1 MADTPPAKHDLT
13 FEPLQ
18 AEHALTLF
26 EPFQDESMYRFI
38 PEQPPASLASARGD
52 FKRLAAGPASGSGE
66 VWLNWAIRDN
76 ASASYLGTVQATLFS
91 DGLLW
96 IGYKLAPAYWNRG
109 AATRS
114 VKWLVGELKGRYPN
128 RPIHASVDTRNL
140 ASIRVLEKV
149 GFHLSGREAAE
160 IDGLASEDFIYKIE
174 PDEVGTCI
182 TS

>member
-1 MADTPPAKHDLT
+1 MTDAPPTKHDLT

-18 AEHALTLF
+18 EEHAQALF
-26 EPFQDESMYRFI
+26 EPYQDESMYRFI
-38 PEQPPASLASARGD
+38 PEQPPESLEWARRD
-52 FKRLAAGPASGSGE
+52 FELLAAGPADNSEE

-76 ASASYLGTVQATLFS
+76 ASANYLGTVQATLFS

-96 IGYKLAPAYWNRG
+96 VGYKLAPAYWNKG
-109 AATRS
+109 VATQS
-114 VKWLVGELKGRYPN
+114 VEWLVSELNGRYPN
-128 RPIHASVDTRNL
+128 CPIRASVDTRNH

-149 GFHLSGREAAE
+149 GFHCTGREAAE

-174 PDEVGTCI
+174 PDEVSTCK